1 MRTSIFSL
9 IGVVLISGCSGTDEI
24 TPDQGG
30 TGAQGGTSSTGG
42 TAGSASSAGGSAGSA
57 SSTGGGAGKAGAG
70 AGGAT
75 SGAGGTSVGSGG
87 TFVGGGSGGGP
98 EKPPLEC
105 GANGVA
111 IENAGPIANRVNY
124 VILGDGYDA
133 TTVETTFLEHIEV
146 ANQKRFSEVIG
157 QPYGRYRKFVNICAI
172 KVVSQ
177 SDGIGNGST
186 ALSCTGDDQSR
197 LANCDEGAA
206 DDVLDAE
213 LPADFEVDWH
223 SIVLNNDR
231 WWNTGSS
238 WMLWSGGH
246 EDADG
251 AALHE
256 GGHGFHN
263 LADEYGGTNG
273 GCSTEYVEVNSTAN
287 GTTAAGKWDLWK
299 DFEQAGGTGKQG
311 FFNGSRYCDSGQ
323 YRPSDNSMMNMLFG
337 DNGDTAFNAVSREKI
352 IMDIWGVVV
361 PIDSTE
367 PPEGNVASPTTLK
380 VNVIDPE
387 VISVDWSVDGSIV
400 KMNGGPVF
408 DVAASALAAGSH
420 TVTAKAYDNAD
431 DTWVRYKT
439 GECLDPPPST
449 NPGYIDPCW
458 GRDAWKRSEQ
468 TVTWTVT
475 VP

>member
-1 MRTSIFSL
+1 MRTSIISL
-9 IGVVLISGCSGTDEI
+9 IGVVFISGCSGTDET
-24 TPDQGG
+24 TPGNTG
-30 TGAQGGTSSTGG
+30 TGAQGGTSSSGG
-42 TAGSASSAGGSAGSA
+42 AGAGPATGGSAGSSSLGGSGGA
-57 SSTGGGAGKAGAG
+57 STTGTGGSAGG
-70 AGGAT
+70 AGGA
-75 SGAGGTSVGSGG
+75 SGGTGG

-98 EKPPLEC
+98 EKPPLDC

-111 IENAGPIANRVNY
+111 IENAGPVGNRVNY
-124 VILGDGYDA
+124 AILGDGYDS
-133 TTVETTFLEHIEV
+133 TSVETTYLEHIEF
-146 ANQKRFSEVIG
+146 ANQKRFSDVIG

-177 SDGIGNGST
+177 ADGIGNGST

-197 LANCDEGAA
+197 LANCNTGAA
-206 DDVLDAE
+206 DDVLDE
-213 LPADFEVDWH
+213 SLPADFEVDWH
-223 SIVLNNDR
+223 AIVLNNDR
-231 WWNTGSS
+231 WWNTGSA

-263 LADEYGGTNG
+263 LADEYGGSNG

-287 GTTAAGKWDLWK
+287 GSTSAGKWDLWK
-299 DFEQAGGTGKQG
+299 DFDQAGGTGKQG

-337 DNGDTAFNAVSREKI
+337 DSGDTAFNAVSREKI
-352 IMDIWGVVV
+352 IMDIWGIVRPV
-361 PIDSTE
+361 DSTE
-367 PPEGNVASPTTLK
+367 PPEGAVSNPTTLR

-387 VISVDWSVDGSIV
+387 VISVDWSVDGNV
-400 KMNGGPVF
+400 VAMNGGPVF
-408 DVAASALAAGSH
+408 DVAASSLASGSH
-420 TVTAKAYDNAD
+420 TITAKAYDNAD
-431 DTWVRYKT
+431 DTWVRYRS

-458 GRDAWKRSEQ
+458 GRDAWNNSQQ